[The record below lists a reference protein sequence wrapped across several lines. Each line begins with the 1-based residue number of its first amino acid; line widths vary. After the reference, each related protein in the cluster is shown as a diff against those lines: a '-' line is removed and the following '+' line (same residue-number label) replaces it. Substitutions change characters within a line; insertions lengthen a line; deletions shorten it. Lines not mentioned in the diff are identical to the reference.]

1 MMAVS
6 SIKIKFRTSF
16 MLKRSPNQSSEP
28 SEFLVSPTSTNLSK
42 QETLTQEAWRKFRR
56 NRQAIFGIVV
66 LLIIV
71 LSVLF
76 GPFIYNIPLN
86 KIDFAQS
93 TLGPSWA
100 HPFGTN
106 DLGQDILARVLYGGR
121 ISIAVGIFS
130 MLVAMSVGT
139 LIGALAGFYGGWLD
153 IVLMRLTDLYLAL
166 PRLPLLLLVIFLFRD
181 ALKAIAGPEISIFVL
196 IVLVIGGLNWM
207 SVARLV
213 RAGFL
218 TVRELEFVTA
228 ARALGAS
235 PARLIWVHILPNVIS
250 PVLVAATLS
259 VSTAIVTES
268 TLSFFGLGFP
278 PDVPTWGR
286 MLNEGQN
293 FLEYAPHV
301 VIFPG
306 TAIFLTVLSINY
318 IGDALR
324 DALDPRLS

>member
-1 MMAVS
+1 
-6 SIKIKFRTSF
+6 
-16 MLKRSPNQSSEP
+16 MLKRSLNQTSEA
-28 SEFLVSPTSTNLSK
+28 SKGSVSPPSTNFVS
-42 QETLTQEAWRKFRR
+42 QPETLTQEAWRKFRR
-56 NRQAIFGIVV
+56 NRQAMFGMVI

-71 LSVLF
+71 LSVIF
-76 GPFIYNIPLN
+76 GPFIYQIPFN
-86 KIDFAQS
+86 KIDFAKS

-106 DLGQDILARVLYGGR
+106 DLGQDILARVLHGGR
-121 ISIAVGIFS
+121 ISIAVGFFS
-130 MLVAMSVGT
+130 MLVAITLGT

-153 IVLMRLTDLYLAL
+153 IVLMRFTDLCLAL

-181 ALKAIAGPEISIFVL
+181 ALKAIAGPEIGIFVL

-259 VSTAIVTES
+259 VSTAILTES

-293 FLEYAPHV
+293 FLEYAPHI

>member
-1 MMAVS
+1 
-6 SIKIKFRTSF
+6 
-16 MLKRSPNQSSEP
+16 MLKRSLNQTSEA
-28 SEFLVSPTSTNLSK
+28 SKGSVSPPSTNFVS
-42 QETLTQEAWRKFRR
+42 QPETLTQEAWRKFRR
-56 NRQAIFGIVV
+56 NRQAMFGMVI

-71 LSVLF
+71 LSIIF
-76 GPFIYNIPLN
+76 GPFIYQIPFN
-86 KIDFAQS
+86 KIDFAKS

-106 DLGQDILARVLYGGR
+106 DLGQDILARVLHGGR

-130 MLVAMSVGT
+130 MLVAITLGT

-153 IVLMRLTDLYLAL
+153 IVLMRFTDLCLAL

-181 ALKAIAGPEISIFVL
+181 ALKAIAGPEIGIFVL

-250 PVLVAATLS
+250 PVLVASTLS
-259 VSTAIVTES
+259 VSTAILTES

-293 FLEYAPHV
+293 FLEYAPHI

-306 TAIFLTVLSINY
+306 TAIFLVLAY
-318 IGDALR
+318 LTC
-324 DALDPRLS
+324 

>member
-1 MMAVS
+1 
-6 SIKIKFRTSF
+6 
-16 MLKRSPNQSSEP
+16 MLKRSLNQTSEA
-28 SEFLVSPTSTNLSK
+28 SKGSVSPPSTNFVS
-42 QETLTQEAWRKFRR
+42 QPETLTQEAWRKFRR
-56 NRQAIFGIVV
+56 NRQAMFGMVI

-71 LSVLF
+71 LSVIF
-76 GPFIYNIPLN
+76 GPFIYQIPLN
-86 KIDFAQS
+86 KIDFAKS

-106 DLGQDILARVLYGGR
+106 DLGQDILARVLHGGR

-130 MLVAMSVGT
+130 MLVAITLGT

-153 IVLMRLTDLYLAL
+153 IVLMRFTDLCLAL

-181 ALKAIAGPEISIFVL
+181 ALKAIAGPEIGIFVL

-293 FLEYAPHV
+293 FLEYAPHI

-324 DALDPRLS
+324 DALDPRLL

>member
-1 MMAVS
+1 
-6 SIKIKFRTSF
+6 
-16 MLKRSPNQSSEP
+16 MLKRSPNQTSPASK
-28 SEFLVSPTSTNLSK
+28 VSFSPASINFVS
-42 QETLTQEAWRKFRR
+42 QPETLTQEAWRKFRR
-56 NRQAIFGIVV
+56 NRQAMLGMVV

-71 LSVLF
+71 LSVVF
-76 GPFIYNIPLN
+76 GPFIYQIPLN
-86 KIDFAQS
+86 KIDFAKS
-93 TLGPSWA
+93 TLGPSWE

-106 DLGQDILARVLYGGR
+106 DLGQDILARVLHGGR

-130 MLVAMSVGT
+130 MLVAISLGT
-139 LIGALAGFYGGWLD
+139 VIGALSGFYGGWLD
-153 IVLMRLTDLYLAL
+153 IILMRFTDLCLAL

-181 ALKAIAGPEISIFVL
+181 ALKAIAGPELGIFVL

-218 TVRELEFVTA
+218 KVRELEFVTA

-259 VSTAIVTES
+259 VSTAILTES

-293 FLEYAPHV
+293 FLEYAPHI

>member
-1 MMAVS
+1 
-6 SIKIKFRTSF
+6 
-16 MLKRSPNQSSEP
+16 MLKRSLNQTSEA
-28 SEFLVSPTSTNLSK
+28 SKGSVSPPSTNFVS
-42 QETLTQEAWRKFRR
+42 QPETLTQEAWRKFRR
-56 NRQAIFGIVV
+56 NRQAMFGMVI

-71 LSVLF
+71 LSVIF
-76 GPFIYNIPLN
+76 GPFIYQIPLN
-86 KIDFAQS
+86 KIDFAKS

-106 DLGQDILARVLYGGR
+106 DLGQDILARVLHGGR

-130 MLVAMSVGT
+130 MLVAITLGT

-153 IVLMRLTDLYLAL
+153 IVLMRFTDLCLAL

-181 ALKAIAGPEISIFVL
+181 AIKAIAGPEIGIFVL

-293 FLEYAPHV
+293 FLEYAPHI

-324 DALDPRLS
+324 DALDPRL

>member
-1 MMAVS
+1 
-6 SIKIKFRTSF
+6 
-16 MLKRSPNQSSEP
+16 MLKRSPNQSPEP
-28 SEFLVSPTSTNLSK
+28 SKFSGSPASTNLVSQ

-56 NRQAIFGIVV
+56 NRQAMFGMVV

-76 GPFIYNIPLN
+76 APFIYTIPLN
-86 KIDFAQS
+86 KIDFAKS

-106 DLGQDILARVLYGGR
+106 DLGQDILARVLHGGR

-130 MLVAMSVGT
+130 MLVAITLGT
-139 LIGALAGFYGGWLD
+139 LIGALSGFYGGWLD
-153 IVLMRLTDLYLAL
+153 IALMRFTDLCLSL
-166 PRLPLLLLVIFLFRD
+166 PKLPLLLLVIFLFRD
-181 ALKAIAGPEISIFVL
+181 ALKAIAGPELGIFVL

>member
-1 MMAVS
+1 
-6 SIKIKFRTSF
+6 
-16 MLKRSPNQSSEP
+16 MLKRSLNQTSEA
-28 SEFLVSPTSTNLSK
+28 SKGSVSPPSTNFVS
-42 QETLTQEAWRKFRR
+42 QPETLTQEAWRKFRR
-56 NRQAIFGIVV
+56 NRQAMFGMVI

-71 LSVLF
+71 LSIIF
-76 GPFIYNIPLN
+76 GPFIYQIPFN
-86 KIDFAQS
+86 RIDFAKS
-93 TLGPSWA
+93 TLGLSWA

-106 DLGQDILARVLYGGR
+106 DLGQDILARVLHGGR

-130 MLVAMSVGT
+130 MLVAITLGT

-153 IVLMRLTDLYLAL
+153 IVLMRFTDLCLAL

-181 ALKAIAGPEISIFVL
+181 ALKAIAGPEIGIFVL

-259 VSTAIVTES
+259 VSTAILTES

-293 FLEYAPHV
+293 FLEYAPHI

>member
-1 MMAVS
+1 
-6 SIKIKFRTSF
+6 
-16 MLKRSPNQSSEP
+16 MLKRSLNQTSEA
-28 SEFLVSPTSTNLSK
+28 SKGSVSPPSTNFVS
-42 QETLTQEAWRKFRR
+42 QPETLTQEAWRKFRR
-56 NRQAIFGIVV
+56 NHQAMFGMVI
-66 LLIIV
+66 LLIIM
-71 LSVLF
+71 LSIIF
-76 GPFIYNIPLN
+76 GPFIYQIPFN
-86 KIDFAQS
+86 KIDFAKS

-106 DLGQDILARVLYGGR
+106 DLGQDILARVLHGGR

-130 MLVAMSVGT
+130 MLVAITLGT

-153 IVLMRLTDLYLAL
+153 IVLMRFTDLCLAL

-181 ALKAIAGPEISIFVL
+181 ALKAIAGPEIGIFVL

-259 VSTAIVTES
+259 VSTAILTES

-293 FLEYAPHV
+293 FLEYAPHI

-324 DALDPRLS
+324 DALDPRLL

>member
-1 MMAVS
+1 
-6 SIKIKFRTSF
+6 
-16 MLKRSPNQSSEP
+16 MLKRSLNQTSEA
-28 SEFLVSPTSTNLSK
+28 SKGSVSPPSTNFVS
-42 QETLTQEAWRKFRR
+42 QPETLTQEAWRKFRR
-56 NRQAIFGIVV
+56 NRQAMFGMVI

-71 LSVLF
+71 LSVIF
-76 GPFIYNIPLN
+76 GPFIYQIPFN
-86 KIDFAQS
+86 KIDFAKS

-106 DLGQDILARVLYGGR
+106 DLGQDILARVLHGGR
-121 ISIAVGIFS
+121 ISIAVGFFS
-130 MLVAMSVGT
+130 MLVAITLGT

-153 IVLMRLTDLYLAL
+153 IVLMRFTDLCLAL

-181 ALKAIAGPEISIFVL
+181 ALKAIAGPEIGIFVL

-259 VSTAIVTES
+259 VSTAILTES

-278 PDVPTWGR
+278 SDVPTWGR

-293 FLEYAPHV
+293 FLEYAPHI

>member
-1 MMAVS
+1 
-6 SIKIKFRTSF
+6 
-16 MLKRSPNQSSEP
+16 MLKRSLNPTSEA
-28 SEFLVSPTSTNLSK
+28 SKGSVSPPSTNFVS
-42 QETLTQEAWRKFRR
+42 QPETLTQEAWRKFRR
-56 NRQAIFGIVV
+56 NRQAMFGMVI

-71 LSVLF
+71 LSVIF
-76 GPFIYNIPLN
+76 GPFIYQIPFN
-86 KIDFAQS
+86 KIDFAKS

-106 DLGQDILARVLYGGR
+106 DLGQDILARVLHGGR

-130 MLVAMSVGT
+130 MLVAITLGT

-153 IVLMRLTDLYLAL
+153 IVLMRFTDLCLAL

-181 ALKAIAGPEISIFVL
+181 ALKAIAGPEIGIFVL

-259 VSTAIVTES
+259 VSTAILTES

-293 FLEYAPHV
+293 FLEYAPHI

-324 DALDPRLS
+324 DALDPRLL